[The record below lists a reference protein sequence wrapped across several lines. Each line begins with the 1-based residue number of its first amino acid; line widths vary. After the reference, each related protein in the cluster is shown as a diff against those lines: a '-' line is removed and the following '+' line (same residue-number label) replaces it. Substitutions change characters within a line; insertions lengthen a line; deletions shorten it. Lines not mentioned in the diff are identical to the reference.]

1 MPPSDHE
8 KEKVERL
15 RRAMYSRDLS
25 TRMDVRPRHE
35 LDGEANQ
42 VGEDWA
48 PEAPAQAHIAGATI
62 SPQMTVIARKALKGL
77 LIAAALFC
85 VATLG
90 FFIYTFTLGSHSFFF
105 QASSNIDIVVS
116 GPPEVV
122 SGNPTQLQIAI
133 TNRNSAPLEL
143 SELVI
148 TYPDGTRTTATQEK
162 QTCNSIELDPETG
175 VVRSERICLGTI
187 PAGVTQQGTI
197 TPIFSG
203 ASMSRAKMRVELQYR
218 LQGSN
223 SIFTATSEYEVAFK
237 TSSLALSITGNKETI
252 SGQPMQFTIAVSS
265 NANTAQKGILLHVDY
280 PFGYTFKSAAPAPT
294 TPGNWLIGDLAP
306 GQTKTIQLTGTMTGI
321 PGDARV
327 FRVSAGT
334 RDGAATSTIGA
345 KFAEESYR
353 LKISDSFLKLAI
365 QVNTDQNPESSST
378 TFAPD
383 LPSTPYAT
391 PGSLVNV
398 TIRYTNNLSSKIDN
412 AIVVA
417 KLAGTMIDGTTVR
430 VSDGIYR
437 SSDGVVY
444 WDQTTSRGR
453 LAEIA
458 PGASGTL
465 TFTFQVP
472 SNAAQGVSPHVDI
485 SVNAAGKRLDQSGVP
500 QSLQAAAV
508 QKLLI
513 ASNLTF
519 TAQGLYYTNPLVASI
534 GEVGPLPPK
543 AEVETAYAILFSIT
557 NTTNKIIGAK
567 MTARMPPYVRWL
579 NVYGPASERVTFSQT
594 DGTMTWEIGDIAPNV
609 GVNGANPRQSAIGIG
624 FSPSTAQIGQTPTLL
639 QDIVLTG
646 TDEVTGQQIRLT
658 AVPNITSNL
667 LQVAKSANDLSSA
680 FDTGFTSQDATV
692 VR

>member
-1 MPPSDHE
+1 
-8 KEKVERL
+8 
-15 RRAMYSRDLS
+15 MYSRDMS
-25 TRMDVRPRHE
+25 GRMDNRPRHE
-35 LDGEANQ
+35 LDGEARE
-42 VGEDWA
+42 VGEEWA
-48 PEAPAQAHIAGATI
+48 PEAPAQSKIAGATI
-62 SPQMTVIARKALKGL
+62 SPRMTIIARKTLKGL
-77 LIAAALFC
+77 LIAAAAFC

-105 QASSNIDIVVS
+105 QASSNIDIIVS

-122 SGNPTQLQIAI
+122 SGTVTQLQIAI

-143 SELVI
+143 AELVI
-148 TYPDGTRTTATQEK
+148 TYPDGTRTTATEARE
-162 QTCNSIELDPETG
+162 TCNSIELDPETG
-175 VVRSERICLGTI
+175 VVKSERICLGTI

-197 TPIFSG
+197 KPIFSG
-203 ASMSRAKMRVELQYR
+203 ASMSRAKMKVELQYR

-223 SIFTATSEYEVAFK
+223 SIFTAASEYEVAFK
-237 TSSLALSITGNKETI
+237 TSSLALSVTGNKETI
-252 SGQPMQFTIAVSS
+252 AGQSLQFTIAVAS
-265 NANTAQKGILLHVDY
+265 NASTVQKGIVLHVDY
-280 PFGYTFKSAAPAPT
+280 PFGYTFKSAAPAPA
-294 TPGNWLIGDLAP
+294 TPGNWLIGDLLP
-306 GQTKTIQLTGTMTGI
+306 GQTKTIQLTGTMTGL

-327 FRVSAGT
+327 FRISAGT
-334 RDGAATSTIGA
+334 RDSTATSTLGA
-345 KFAEESYR
+345 IFAEESYR
-353 LKISDSFLKLAI
+353 LKISDSFLKLVI
-365 QVNTDQNPESSST
+365 QVNTDQDPESSSS

-398 TIRYTNNLSSKIDN
+398 TIRYTNNLSNKIDN

-472 SNAAQGVSPHVDI
+472 SNAAEGVSPHVDI

-519 TAQGLYYTNPLVASI
+519 TAQGLYYANPLASSL
-534 GEVGPLPPK
+534 GDLGPIPPK
-543 AEVETAYAILFSIT
+543 AEIETAYAILFSIT
-557 NTTNKIIGAK
+557 NTTNKITGAT
-567 MTARMPPYVRWL
+567 MTARMPAYVRWL
-579 NVYGPASERVTFSQT
+579 NVYGPASERVTFNQS

-609 GVNGANPRQSAIGIG
+609 GVNGTNPRQSAIGIG
-624 FSPSTAQIGQTPTLL
+624 FSPSTAQIGQTPVLM

-646 TDEVTGQQIRLT
+646 TDAVTGQQIRLT
-658 AVPNITSNL
+658 AAPNITTNL
-667 LQVAKSANDLSSA
+667 FQVAKSASNLTTAS
-680 FDTGFTSQDATV
+680 DTGFSSSDATV
-692 VR
+692 VK